1 MADLQPVTVFPAL
14 RYRDA
19 PAALDWLMRAFG
31 FTEHAVHRAGDGSIA
46 HAVLRHGPSMIM
58 FGQYSEEGWLGG
70 RAPDPL
76 AGTVS
81 IYLAVDDPD
90 GHHARAVAAGA
101 RVVRPLADQDY
112 GSREYSARDLEGN
125 LWSFGTYNPAAET

>member
-1 MADLQPVTVFPAL
+1 MIDVPPVTVFPAL

-19 PAALDWLMRAFG
+19 STALDWLKQAFG
-31 FTEHAVHRAGDGSIA
+31 FTEHTVHRDENGSIV

-58 FGQYSEEGWLGG
+58 FGQYDEAGWLGG

-90 GHHARAVAAGA
+90 AHHAHARAAGA
-101 RVVRPLADQDY
+101 QIVRPLVDQDY
-112 GSREYSARDLEGN
+112 GSREYSARDPEGN
-125 LWSFGTYNPAAET
+125 LWSFGTYNPAAPS